1 MISMC
6 FDVVAMAYLNSQRR
20 MKEECWL
27 CATYIICICGSTD
40 LTGCCMRSLFPSQDY
55 WISFDPVVSIAI
67 ASVGMESGNYHTS
80 PIWKLRRWTTLSL
93 GVRVGMGVP
102 VRRVRVGE
110 AVQWTTT
117 TTHVQSFDQ

>member
-1 MISMC
+1 
-6 FDVVAMAYLNSQRR
+6 

-27 CATYIICICGSTD
+27 CATYIICAHDFTGQST
-40 LTGCCMRSLFPSQDY
+40 RSLSYSQVTF
-55 WISFDPVVSIAI
+55 IGVNLLVVSIAI
-67 ASVGMESGNYHTS
+67 ASVGMESGNYDTS

-117 TTHVQSFDQ
+117 TTTTHVQSFDQ